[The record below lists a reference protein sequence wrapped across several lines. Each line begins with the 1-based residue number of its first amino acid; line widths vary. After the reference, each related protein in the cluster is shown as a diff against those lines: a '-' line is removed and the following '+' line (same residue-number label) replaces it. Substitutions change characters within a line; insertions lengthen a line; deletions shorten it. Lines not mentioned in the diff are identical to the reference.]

1 MDTKQMFHGFH
12 FRSHTDSTIGK
23 LIRQEFI
30 VLILLLFVLFFFH
43 LTQMSS
49 TFKSLLIMSFAYRS
63 FFSDSNAQIL
73 CCLTCSPSLV
83 FGLEPKL

>member
-1 MDTKQMFHGFH
+1 MDTTQMFHGFH

-23 LIRQEFI
+23 LIRQEFL
-30 VLILLLFVLFFFH
+30 VFILPFVCFIFFH

-73 CCLTCSPSLV
+73 CCLTCIPSLV

>member
-23 LIRQEFI
+23 LIRQEFL
-30 VLILLLFVLFFFH
+30 VLILPFVLFFFH

-73 CCLTCSPSLV
+73 CCLTCIPSLV

>member
-30 VLILLLFVLFFFH
+30 VLILPFVVVFFFH
-43 LTQMSS
+43 FTQMSS
-49 TFKSLLIMSFAYRS
+49 TFNCLLIISFAYRS
-63 FFSDSNAQIL
+63 F
-73 CCLTCSPSLV
+73 
-83 FGLEPKL
+83 

>member
-30 VLILLLFVLFFFH
+30 VLILPFVVVFFPLH
-43 LTQMSS
+43 ANVL
-49 TFKSLLIMSFAYRS
+49 
-63 FFSDSNAQIL
+63 N
-73 CCLTCSPSLV
+73 V
-83 FGLEPKL
+83 